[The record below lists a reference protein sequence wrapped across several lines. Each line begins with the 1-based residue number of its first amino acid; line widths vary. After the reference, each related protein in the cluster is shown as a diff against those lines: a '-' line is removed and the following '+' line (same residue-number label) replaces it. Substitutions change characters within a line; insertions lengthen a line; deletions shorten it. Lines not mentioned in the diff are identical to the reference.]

1 MEWGSNLQEL
11 AVSAVGIGLRPVDLL
26 YVLLEWDFSV
36 VGFHSP
42 SLMLLFFFSCFLW
55 YRCVELVF
63 WCFGLFY
70 SELCGSSLAWAPCMW
85 LFCLWGDSYLLA
97 GGCALCM
104 CFPASWWLWSGDYS
118 FSILFWCFG
127 LVLDR
132 VHLCF
137 RLLLSKCY
145 YSILFFFVIVE
156 I

>member
-1 MEWGSNLQEL
+1 MFCGLGRLFFVSNL
-11 AVSAVGIGLRPVDLL
+11 SS
-26 YVLLEWDFSV
+26 DFSV

-55 YRCVELVF
+55 YMCVELVF

-70 SELCGSSLAWAPCMW
+70 SEFCGSSLAWAPCMW

-97 GGCALCM
+97 GGCALFM
-104 CFPASWWLWSGDYS
+104 CFPASWWLWSGEYS
-118 FSILFWCFG
+118 FSILFWYFG

-145 YSILFFFVIVE
+145 YSILFFLCDCGDLSLDYVSYSSYF
-156 I
+156 